1 MDEPICISN
10 PDRMMQP
17 MWTPTANTFLPVPG
31 MGGHYSAPWGV
42 IPRCNNRRSPMLNF
56 HPCSSRML
64 FSINNSLFK
73 LPLTSTSRNNF
84 LHQPSPNVPSPPPTP
99 TVPPSSPEPPQ
110 PKAPPEGT
118 SSTPTSLNPEE
129 MIKQLRANF
138 KEGMTDAFR
147 KFQESN
153 QPPSSPAPPSP
164 VIPPQSPHPPP
175 VAPQSPHARATLLS
189 LIDIHGHHYT
199 DQGLSSCRQGFSS
212 RQTIHFS
219 TSQSTSTTCKIHSFQ
234 THTPASLMLTEI
246 YLSLTTLTDQVT
258 FIGLSGTTTTLPPGP
273 LPRLDI
279 STAVQL
285 PAR

>member
-1 MDEPICISN
+1 MDEPICIISS
-10 PDRMMQP
+10 PDPMMQP
-17 MWTPTANTFLPVPG
+17 MWTPTANNWHGRTLQ
-31 MGGHYSAPWGV
+31 
-42 IPRCNNRRSPMLNF
+42 CNNRLSPMLNF

-73 LPLTSTSRNNF
+73 LPLKSTSLNNF

-147 KFQESN
+147 KFQKSN

-175 VAPQSPHARATLLS
+175 VAPQSSLARATLLS
-189 LIDIHGHHYT
+189 LIDIHGRHYT
-199 DQGLSSCRQGFSS
+199 DQGLSSCRQGFNFRPDKRS
-212 RQTIHFS
+212 I
-219 TSQSTSTTCKIHSFQ
+219 SQPPQSFQ
-234 THTPASLMLTEI
+234 
-246 YLSLTTLTDQVT
+246 
-258 FIGLSGTTTTLPPGP
+258 
-273 LPRLDI
+273 
-279 STAVQL
+279 
-285 PAR
+285 